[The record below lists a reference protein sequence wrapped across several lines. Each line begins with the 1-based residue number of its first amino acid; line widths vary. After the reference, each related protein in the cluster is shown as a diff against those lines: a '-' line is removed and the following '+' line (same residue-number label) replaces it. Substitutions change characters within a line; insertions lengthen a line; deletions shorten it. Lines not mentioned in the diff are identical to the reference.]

1 MDNRIDKRMSAQ
13 EAIAQFVHDGD
24 ELIIGNYTLGMAC
37 GLVNEIVRQK
47 KKGLTHC
54 SQSGHLIDE
63 VLVAG
68 GCVDRLVTAFVL
80 NAGGPEGGSAV
91 GRAWKQGKLN
101 IEDYTNY
108 NYNARLMAGMH
119 GFTFMQVFE
128 GIIHTDLFQKRGFMG
143 ENKYKVIQCPFT
155 GKDIVLVPALN
166 PDVCVIH
173 VQRADRFG
181 NAQYWGAMGSVQ
193 AAALASK
200 RIIVS
205 CEELVE
211 HDVIQSS
218 PHFTIIPAYRTH
230 AVVEMPWGGH
240 PSDVVGYY
248 NRDQLAFSMFMQ
260 ALKTDAGTR
269 AWMDEWI
276 YGCRDHNEYLKH
288 YIEKFGLERLN
299 AIKAR
304 AFYSAP
310 ANYGAAFTSAWD
322 ENNRERTLGVTL
334 EELENFMKEKGVL
347 YA

>member
-1 MDNRIDKRMSAQ
+1 MPKITDKRMSAA
-13 EAIAQFVHDGD
+13 EAVAEFIHDGD

-37 GLVNEIVRQK
+37 GLVHEIVRQG

-54 SQSGHLIDE
+54 SQSGHVIDE

-80 NAGGPEGGSAV
+80 NAGGAEGGSAV
-91 GRAWKQGKLN
+91 GRAWKQGKLQ
-101 IEDYTNY
+101 IEDYTNF

-119 GFTFMQVFE
+119 GFAFMPVFE
-128 GIIHTDLFQKRGFMG
+128 GILHTDLFNKRAFMG
-143 ENKYKVIQCPFT
+143 ENKYRVITCPFT
-155 GKDIVLVPALN
+155 GRDTVLVPALT

-173 VQRADRFG
+173 VQRADKFG

-211 HDVIQSS
+211 HDVVQSS
-218 PHFTIIPAYRTH
+218 PHFTIIPAFRVD
-230 AVVEMPWGGH
+230 AIVEMPWGAH
-240 PSDVVGYY
+240 PSDVLGYY
-248 NRDQLAFSMFMQ
+248 NRDRLALALFMK
-260 ALKTDAGTR
+260 ALQSEAATR
-269 AWMDEWI
+269 AWMEEWI
-276 YGCRDHNEYLKH
+276 YGCRDHNEYLQH
-288 YIEKFGLERLN
+288 YIERFGLESLH

-310 ANYGAAFTSAWD
+310 ANYGAAFTSVWD
-322 ENNRERTLGVTL
+322 EQDCERSLGITL
-334 EELENFMKEKGVL
+334 EELEQYMKDKGVL
-347 YA
+347 HD

>member
-1 MDNRIDKRMSAQ
+1 MTKKIDKRTTAAA
-13 EAIAQFVHDGD
+13 AIAEYVHDGD
-24 ELIIGNYTLGMAC
+24 CLVIGNYTLCMAC

-68 GCVDRLVTAFVL
+68 GCVDRLVTAYVV
-80 NAGGPEGGSAV
+80 NAGGAEGGSAV
-91 GRAWKQGKLN
+91 GRAWKQGKLQ

-108 NYNARLMAGMH
+108 NYNARLLAGMH
-119 GFTFMQVFE
+119 GFAFMPVFE
-128 GIIHTDLFQKRGFMG
+128 GILHTDLFTKRSFMG
-143 ENKYKVIQCPFT
+143 EDKYRVIQCPFT
-155 GKDIVLVPALN
+155 GKDTVLVPALN

-173 VQRADRFG
+173 VQRADKFG

-205 CEELVE
+205 CEEIVE
-211 HDVIQSS
+211 HDVVQAS
-218 PHFTIIPAYRTH
+218 PHFTIIPAYRVD

-240 PSDVVGYY
+240 PSDVLGYY
-248 NRDQLAFSMFMQ
+248 NRDRLALALFMKAVQ
-260 ALKTDAGTR
+260 TEKGMQ

-276 YGCRDHNEYLKH
+276 YGCKDQNAYLQH
-288 YIEKFGLERLN
+288 YIDRFGLESLY

-310 ANYGAAFTSAWD
+310 ANYGAAFTSVWD
-322 ENNRERTLGVTL
+322 EYSRERTMGVTL
-334 EELENFMKEKGVL
+334 EELEQFMKDKGVL